1 MRESIDQE
9 VSVVIYYDAKHK
21 LARPH
26 LVRWQNRDYRLGKLG
41 YHHSVRDGATLHHI
55 FEIVDQQETIWF
67 RLNFNT
73 ANLHWRLEAVS
84 DGQAF

>member
-9 VSVVIYYDAKHK
+9 VSVVIYYDAKRK
-21 LARPH
+21 LAQPH
-26 LVRWQNRDYRLGKLG
+26 LVRWHNRDYRLGKLG
-41 YHHSVRDGATLHHI
+41 YHHSIRDGATLHHI
-55 FEIVDQQETIWF
+55 FEVVDQQETIWF